1 MDYSRYTNL
10 KVELHEHGIAEVILG
25 EPGKLPAADA
35 AGHGELADI
44 WRDLDRDPAVSV
56 IVVRGQDKGF
66 SAGGTLDLVAAMV
79 DEFEHRARV
88 WKEARDI
95 VYNMINCSKVIVSAI
110 NGPAVGGGLAVALL
124 ADISIA
130 AKNARLIDGHTRLGV
145 AAGDHAAIIW
155 PLLCGMAKAKLHLLL
170 SNEISGEEAERIGL
184 VSMAVEADQLRDT
197 AFDVAKKLAAG
208 PQTALRWTKHSLNN
222 WLRQAGPIF
231 DNSVA
236 LEMLGF
242 TGPEVREGLAAVRER
257 RTPNFPAGSPI

>member
-10 KVELHEHGIAEVILG
+10 KVELHDQGIAEVILG

-35 AGHGELADI
+35 TGHGELADI

-66 SAGGTLDLVAAMV
+66 SAGGKLELVAAMV

-170 SNEISGEEAERIGL
+170 SNEVSGEEAERIGL
-184 VSMAVEADQLRDT
+184 VSLAVEADALRDT
-197 AFDVAKKLAAG
+197 AFEIARKLAAG

-242 TGPEVREGLAAVRER
+242 GGPEVREGLAAVRER
-257 RTPNFPAGSPI
+257 RTPNFPPGSPI

>member
-44 WRDLDRDPAVSV
+44 WRDLDRDPAVAV

-95 VYNMINCSKVIVSAI
+95 VYNMINCSKVIVSAV

-170 SNEISGEEAERIGL
+170 SNEVSGEEAERIGL
-184 VSMAVEADQLRDT
+184 VSMAVEAEALRDT
-197 AFDVAKKLAAG
+197 AFDVARKLAAG
-208 PQTALRWTKHSLNN
+208 PQTALRWTKYSLNN

-257 RTPNFPAGSPI
+257 RAPNFPSGSAI

>member
-1 MDYSRYTNL
+1 MDYTRYTNL

-35 AGHGELADI
+35 TGHGELADI

-170 SNEISGEEAERIGL
+170 SNEVSGEEAERIGL
-184 VSMAVEADQLRDT
+184 VSMAVDADALRGT
-197 AFDVAKKLAAG
+197 AFDIAKKLAAG

-257 RTPNFPAGSPI
+257 RTPNFPSGSPI